1 MRQQKIQLSFQIK
14 VEVEKT
20 IIDNEMLTNIRLL
33 AKYTIKVLVLLCN
46 LIDSFVN
53 LQHRNNS
60 RISRF

>member
-33 AKYTIKVLVLLCN
+33 AKYTIKVLALLCN
-46 LIDSFVN
+46 QIDFF
-53 LQHRNNS
+53 RK
-60 RISRF
+60 FAT

>member
-14 VEVEKT
+14 LEVEKT

-33 AKYTIKVLVLLCN
+33 AKHTIKVLALLCN

-53 LQHRNNS
+53 LQH
-60 RISRF
+60 

>member
-33 AKYTIKVLVLLCN
+33 AKHTIKVLALLCN